1 MKETAVLIGRG
12 SIMNRQNI
20 KNGQTLDKKVVWFNA
35 DLRDGLDSSNDY
47 VFGVRAF
54 SVYEANDSENRTV

>member
-1 MKETAVLIGRG
+1 
-12 SIMNRQNI
+12 MNRQNI